1 MINKKTTNKFDL
13 MYKTDKGMTADN
25 DHGFRK
31 EGLEFLKK
39 RYSKTTDDFIKDTYP
54 KKDQA
59 NMRVKISR
67 LINKDK
73 DAPGY
78 FGALELANDLA
89 KYFNKYLVNGDYHIH
104 PNYFLGYAPFIP
116 VVGTSYGNA
125 QVRLFKKTEIKTTAV
140 PSRYVGYHG
149 ISSQNALSRGMIRL
163 YKPRNFVYPGADNR
177 FGIAQDKKSKTIWVG
192 AIEPKSNGNYDILD
206 KSASTGKTISI
217 LAEDIQLSWSS
228 RIEQASFPSY
238 WDY

>member
-13 MYKTDKGMTADN
+13 MYKTEKGMTADN

-39 RYSKTTDDFIKDTYP
+39 RYSKTTDDFIRDTYP

-67 LINKDK
+67 LINKPK
-73 DAPGY
+73 NAPGY
-78 FGALELANDLA
+78 FGAIELADDLSNF
-89 KYFNKYLVNGDYHIH
+89 FNKFLVNGDYHIH
-104 PNYFLGYAPFIP
+104 RNYFLGKSAYIP

-125 QVRLFKKTEIKTTAV
+125 QVRLFKKTEVKTMAV

-177 FGIAQDKKSKTIWVG
+177 FGIAQDKKSKIIWVG
-192 AIEPKSNGNYDILD
+192 GIEPKSNGNYDILD

-228 RIEQASFPSY
+228 RIEQASFPTY